1 MSRFTDTEAA
11 AEFIARADSRCT
23 SRQVMEAIAFFARDA
38 QEAERL
44 WSGDGIGEIANLS
57 DIWEHATGNG
67 RLDDADLYWGDRTLA
82 EIVTEF

>member
-1 MSRFTDTEAA
+1 MTHFSETEAA
-11 AEFIARADSRCT
+11 AEFIASADSRCT
-23 SRQVMEAIAFFARDA
+23 SRQVMEAIAFFARDT